1 MEQAVVKIL
10 LLGICGYGSNYI
22 KEISERDIPGI
33 KIEGIC
39 EVVPN
44 AADLYPIIK
53 EQNIPIYQTPED
65 FYKEHTADL
74 AVVSTP
80 IHLHYSQIV
89 TCLTHGSNVLTEKPV
104 CTSVEGA
111 RKLEQLEKETGK
123 FISVGYQLNYSRDV
137 LALKQDILDGRFG
150 KPIDCAYVQ
159 ANIGSA
165 DDRKKILDGALAA
178 FGRVDVL
185 VNNAGVAPKVR
196 ADLLDMSEES
206 FDYVVGINTKGN
218 MFLTQLVAKQMISQ
232 EPVDGRKGVIVNV
245 SSCSSVVS
253 STNRGEY
260 CVSKA
265 GISMLTTLYADRL
278 AAEGILVNEVRP
290 GVIATDMTSKVQGK
304 YDALIEKGTF
314 PIARWGT
321 PEDVAGAVSLLCSD
335 RLRYTTGNYIDV
347 DGGFHIQRL

>member
-1 MEQAVVKIL
+1 MK
-10 LLGICGYGSNYI
+10 
-22 KEISERDIPGI
+22 K
-33 KIEGIC
+33 
-39 EVVPN
+39 
-44 AADLYPIIK
+44 
-53 EQNIPIYQTPED
+53 
-65 FYKEHTADL
+65 TA
-74 AVVSTP
+74 
-80 IHLHYSQIV
+80 IV
-89 TCLTHGSNVLTEKPV
+89 TGSSRGIGFAIAK
-104 CTSVEGA
+104 
-111 RKLEQLEKETGK
+111 QLG
-123 FISVGYQLNYSRDV
+123 
-137 LALKQDILDGRFG
+137 LDGYNIVMVATG
-150 KPIDCAYVQ
+150 PQEKNQAALDELKTQGIDCAYVQ

-165 DDRKKILDGALAA
+165 DDRK
-178 FGRVDVL
+178 
-185 VNNAGVAPKVR
+185 N
-196 ADLLDMSEES
+196 LLDMSEES

-290 GVIATDMTSKVQGK
+290 GVIASKVQGK

-321 PEDVAGAVSLLCSD
+321 PEDVAGAVSLLCSP

>member
-1 MEQAVVKIL
+1 M
-10 LLGICGYGSNYI
+10 
-22 KEISERDIPGI
+22 
-33 KIEGIC
+33 
-39 EVVPN
+39 
-44 AADLYPIIK
+44 
-53 EQNIPIYQTPED
+53 
-65 FYKEHTADL
+65 
-74 AVVSTP
+74 
-80 IHLHYSQIV
+80 
-89 TCLTHGSNVLTEKPV
+89 
-104 CTSVEGA
+104 
-111 RKLEQLEKETGK
+111 
-123 FISVGYQLNYSRDV
+123 
-137 LALKQDILDGRFG
+137 
-150 KPIDCAYVQ
+150 Q
-159 ANIGSA
+159 ANIGCT
-165 DDRKKILDGALAA
+165 DDRKKILDTALAA

-218 MFLTQLVAKQMISQ
+218 MFLTQLVAKQMIAQ
-232 EPVDGRKGVIVNV
+232 EPVDGRKGAIVNV

-290 GVIATDMTSKVQGK
+290 GVIATDMTSTVQGK

-321 PEDVAGAVSLLCSD
+321 PDFFTLSYPISGGGQRPCRLKMGLSTVRCPELLRGVALQHLRSVLLGAGWLKQGV
-335 RLRYTTGNYIDV
+335 
-347 DGGFHIQRL
+347 

>member
-1 MEQAVVKIL
+1 MK
-10 LLGICGYGSNYI
+10 
-22 KEISERDIPGI
+22 K
-33 KIEGIC
+33 
-39 EVVPN
+39 N
-44 AADLYPIIK
+44 A
-53 EQNIPIYQTPED
+53 
-65 FYKEHTADL
+65 
-74 AVVSTP
+74 
-80 IHLHYSQIV
+80 IV
-89 TCLTHGSNVLTEKPV
+89 TGSSRGIGFAIAK
-104 CTSVEGA
+104 
-111 RKLEQLEKETGK
+111 QLG
-123 FISVGYQLNYSRDV
+123 
-137 LALKQDILDGRFG
+137 LDGYNIVMVATG
-150 KPIDCAYVQ
+150 PQEKNQHALDELKAMGIDCAYVQ
-159 ANIGSA
+159 ANIGA
-165 DDRKKILDGALAA
+165 TEDRKKILDGALAA

-321 PEDVAGAVSLLCSD
+321 PEDVAGAVSLLCSP

>member
-1 MEQAVVKIL
+1 MK
-10 LLGICGYGSNYI
+10 
-22 KEISERDIPGI
+22 K
-33 KIEGIC
+33 
-39 EVVPN
+39 
-44 AADLYPIIK
+44 
-53 EQNIPIYQTPED
+53 
-65 FYKEHTADL
+65 TA
-74 AVVSTP
+74 
-80 IHLHYSQIV
+80 IV
-89 TCLTHGSNVLTEKPV
+89 TGSSRGIGFAIAK
-104 CTSVEGA
+104 
-111 RKLEQLEKETGK
+111 QLG
-123 FISVGYQLNYSRDV
+123 
-137 LALKQDILDGRFG
+137 LDGYNIVMVATG
-150 KPIDCAYVQ
+150 PQEKNQAALDELKTQGIDCAYVQ

-321 PEDVAGAVSLLCSD
+321 PEDVAAMAEQSGCDGYMIARGAEGNPWIFRQILHYFETGEHLARPDFSEVTEMLLRHAKMQIDCKGD
-335 RLRYTTGNYIDV
+335 YTGIREIRKHAAWYTAGYPHGARLRVAINQVENYEQLKTLLMEYFV
-347 DGGFHIQRL
+347 